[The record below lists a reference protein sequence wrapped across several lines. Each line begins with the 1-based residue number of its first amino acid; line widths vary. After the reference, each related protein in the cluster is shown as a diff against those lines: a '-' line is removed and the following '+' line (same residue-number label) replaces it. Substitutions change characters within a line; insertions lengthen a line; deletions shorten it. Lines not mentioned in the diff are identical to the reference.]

1 MSGRKGLAVLLTG
14 VGALSGVLYALNFR
28 VAPLAD
34 RLGLTAREADP
45 RGAYPFLYFIL
56 FALYGVA
63 AVAVL
68 RKRQGASYLGL
79 IVGLAVLFR
88 VALLFAPLVLSDDL
102 YRYIWDGRV
111 QWAGINPYL
120 YPPSAPE
127 LAALRDEHV
136 YPRINRPDAPT
147 IYPPGAQML
156 FTAIA
161 ALVPDSVTGMKGVMI
176 LFDLATMVLIIR
188 LVKRRGIDP
197 DRVILYAW
205 SPLVIFE
212 LAGSGHLEALM
223 LPFVLLALLSSM
235 DGRPF
240 LAGAAL
246 GTATLIKLYPAALVP
261 ALYRRG
267 DRVFPLVF
275 AATILVGY
283 LPYLVGAGGKVL
295 GFLPG
300 YFTAEEDFNVGL
312 RDALAF
318 LLGPFTESA
327 RPVAILLVTLLL
339 AGVAL
344 WLARQRQ
351 DGDVL
356 WRGYLMASAYL
367 LLLPTSLHPWYMIW
381 ILPFLCLFPA
391 WGWLYLTGAIAL
403 SYVKYLQ
410 EPEVLPLG
418 IRLLEFVPLVA
429 LLALQAAR
437 HRRAATEAS
446 RGLTPM
452 AETSR

>member
-1 MSGRKGLAVLLTG
+1 
-14 VGALSGVLYALNFR
+14 
-28 VAPLAD
+28 
-34 RLGLTAREADP
+34 
-45 RGAYPFLYFIL
+45 
-56 FALYGVA
+56 
-63 AVAVL
+63 
-68 RKRQGASYLGL
+68 
-79 IVGLAVLFR
+79 
-88 VALLFAPLVLSDDL
+88 
-102 YRYIWDGRV
+102 
-111 QWAGINPYL
+111 
-120 YPPSAPE
+120 
-127 LAALRDEHV
+127 
-136 YPRINRPDAPT
+136 
-147 IYPPGAQML
+147 
-156 FTAIA
+156 
-161 ALVPDSVTGMKGVMI
+161 
-176 LFDLATMVLIIR
+176 
-188 LVKRRGIDP
+188 
-197 DRVILYAW
+197 
-205 SPLVIFE
+205 
-212 LAGSGHLEALM
+212 
-223 LPFVLLALLSSM
+223 
-235 DGRPF
+235 
-240 LAGAAL
+240 
-246 GTATLIKLYPAALVP
+246 
-261 ALYRRG
+261 
-267 DRVFPLVF
+267 
-275 AATILVGY
+275 
-283 LPYLVGAGGKVL
+283 VL

-318 LLGPFTESA
+318 LLGPFTASA